1 MGRLACLESSD
12 PRRPRAHQVLQ
23 KKVCHSRFCDHR
35 ATTVYRWLD
44 EAGARVS
51 DGCRQQRVRGAAGWG
66 QETGPL
72 SARAGGTEYSA
83 RLERALATGCQSWV
97 ASPNGARLERVRP
110 QPGRPVRPRPDDR
123 ALDRQMRPRGGDQV
137 RAADCHTPRRGDDQ
151 VRVADCHTPRRGDDQ
166 VRAADCHTPHRG
178 DDQVRAADCHTRCRG
193 DNQVR
198 AAGCHTR
205 CRGDD
210 PARAVDCHTP
220 DDLAAGTRGTCVPV
234 ARSSSRDDP
243 DGRASSHARR
253 QDARRS
259 RRSGAPRRR
268 SRGAL
273 ASNSRQPRTNRCPS
287 SPNSPRSKCSPDQ
300 ALAAGTPS
308 PAAVAAWPRTPA
320 PRVPRRQGAAA
331 GALPDSLAPPD
342 RSPPRRPEHTRHKS
356 DWRK

>member
-1 MGRLACLESSD
+1 MGRLVCLESSD

-23 KKVCHSRFCDHR
+23 QKGCHSRCCDRR
-35 ATTVYRWLD
+35 ATMVCRWVD

-51 DGCRQQRVRGAAGWG
+51 DPSGCRQQRVRGAAGWG
-66 QETGPL
+66 QKTGPL
-72 SARAGGTEYSA
+72 SARAGGIEYSA

-110 QPGRPVRPRPDDR
+110 ETQTRPRPHGQAL
-123 ALDRQMRPRGGDQV
+123 ALDCQVRLRGGDQV
-137 RAADCHTPRRGDDQ
+137 RAVDCHTRRRGDD
-151 VRVADCHTPRRGDDQ
+151 
-166 VRAADCHTPHRG
+166 
-178 DDQVRAADCHTRCRG
+178 
-193 DNQVR
+193 QVR

-243 DGRASSHARR
+243 DGRASNHAHR
-253 QDARRS
+253 QDARRPPH
-259 RRSGAPRRR
+259 SGAPRRR
-268 SRGAL
+268 SRHAP
-273 ASNSRQPRTNRCPS
+273 ASNSRQPRTSRYPS
-287 SPNSPRSKCSPDQ
+287 SPNSPRSKCSPDR

-308 PAAVAAWPRTPA
+308 PAGVAAWPRTPA
-320 PRVPRRQGAAA
+320 PRVPRRQEGAA

-342 RSPPRRPEHTRHKS
+342 RSPPRRLGHTRRKS

>member
-23 KKVCHSRFCDHR
+23 QKGCHSRCCDRR
-35 ATTVYRWLD
+35 ATMVCRWVD

-51 DGCRQQRVRGAAGWG
+51 DPSGCRQQRVRGAAGWG

-72 SARAGGTEYSA
+72 SARAGGIEYSA

-97 ASPNGARLERVRP
+97 ASPNVARLERVRP
-110 QPGRPVRPRPDDR
+110 ETQTRPRPHGQAL
-123 ALDRQMRPRGGDQV
+123 ALDCQVRLRGGDQV
-137 RAADCHTPRRGDDQ
+137 RAVDCHTRRRGDD
-151 VRVADCHTPRRGDDQ
+151 
-166 VRAADCHTPHRG
+166 
-178 DDQVRAADCHTRCRG
+178 
-193 DNQVR
+193 QVR

-243 DGRASSHARR
+243 DGRASNHAHR
-253 QDARRS
+253 QDARRPPH
-259 RRSGAPRRR
+259 SGAPRRR
-268 SRGAL
+268 SRHAP
-273 ASNSRQPRTNRCPS
+273 ASNSRQPRTSRYPS
-287 SPNSPRSKCSPDQ
+287 SPNSPRSKCSPDR

-308 PAAVAAWPRTPA
+308 PAGVAAWPRTPA
-320 PRVPRRQGAAA
+320 PRVPRRQEGAA

-342 RSPPRRPEHTRHKS
+342 RSPPRRLGHTRRKS

>member
-1 MGRLACLESSD
+1 MGRLACLASSD

-23 KKVCHSRFCDHR
+23 QKVCHSRCCDRR
-35 ATTVYRWLD
+35 ATTVCRWVD

-66 QETGPL
+66 QEAGPL

-83 RLERALATGCQSWV
+83 RLERAPATGCQG
-97 ASPNGARLERVRP
+97 ASPNVAHLERVRP
-110 QPGRPVRPRPDDR
+110 ETGRPVRPRPGDR
-123 ALDRQMRPRGGDQV
+123 ALDRQMRPPGGDQV
-137 RAADCHTPRRGDDQ
+137 QAVGCHTRRRGDDPVQ
-151 VRVADCHTPRRGDDQ
+151 AAGCHTRRRGDAQ
-166 VRAADCHTPHRG
+166 VQAAG
-178 DDQVRAADCHTRCRG
+178 CHTRCRG

-220 DDLAAGTRGTCVPV
+220 DDLAVGTRGTCVPV

-287 SPNSPRSKCSPDQ
+287 SPSSPRSKCSPDQ

-308 PAAVAAWPRTPA
+308 PAEVAAWPRTPA

-342 RSPPRRPEHTRHKS
+342 RSPPRRLGHTRRKS

>member
-1 MGRLACLESSD
+1 MGRLVCLESSD

-23 KKVCHSRFCDHR
+23 QKVCHSRCCDRR
-35 ATTVYRWLD
+35 ATMVCRWVD

-66 QETGPL
+66 QEAGPP

-83 RLERALATGCQSWV
+83 RLERAPATGCQG
-97 ASPNGARLERVRP
+97 ASPNVAHLERVRP
-110 QPGRPVRPRPDDR
+110 ETQTRPRPHGQAL
-123 ALDRQMRPRGGDQV
+123 ALDCQVRPRGGDQV
-137 RAADCHTPRRGDDQ
+137 RAVGCHKRRRGDDQ
-151 VRVADCHTPRRGDDQ
+151 VP
-166 VRAADCHTPHRG
+166 AAG
-178 DDQVRAADCHTRCRG
+178 CHTRCRG
-193 DNQVR
+193 DDQVPAAGCHTQCRGDNQVP

-220 DDLAAGTRGTCVPV
+220 ADLAAGTRGTCVPV
-234 ARSSSRDDP
+234 ARSSSHDDP
-243 DGRASSHARR
+243 DGRASNHAHR

-268 SRGAL
+268 SRHAP
-273 ASNSRQPRTNRCPS
+273 ASNSRQPRTSRYPS
-287 SPNSPRSKCSPDQ
+287 SPNSPRSKCSPDR

-308 PAAVAAWPRTPA
+308 PAGVAAWPRTPA
-320 PRVPRRQGAAA
+320 PRVPRRQEGAA

-342 RSPPRRPEHTRHKS
+342 RSPPRRLGHIRHKS

>member
-23 KKVCHSRFCDHR
+23 QKVCHSRCCDRR
-35 ATTVYRWLD
+35 AVTVCRWVD
-44 EAGARVS
+44 EAVARVS

-66 QETGPL
+66 PEAGPL

-83 RLERALATGCQSWV
+83 RLERAPATGCQG
-97 ASPNGARLERVRP
+97 ASPNVAHLERVR
-110 QPGRPVRPRPDDR
+110 QETGRPVRPRPDDR

-137 RAADCHTPRRGDDQ
+137 QAAGCHTRRRGDDQ
-151 VRVADCHTPRRGDDQ
+151 VQAVGCHTRRRGDDQ
-166 VRAADCHTPHRG
+166 VRAVDCHTRCRG
-178 DDQVRAADCHTRCRG
+178 DDQVRAAGCR
-193 DNQVR
+193 
-198 AAGCHTR
+198 TR

-210 PARAVDCHTP
+210 QVRAVDCHIR
-220 DDLAAGTRGTCVPV
+220 DDLAAGIRGTCVPV

-243 DGRASSHARR
+243 DGRASSHAHR

-268 SRGAL
+268 SRDAL

-287 SPNSPRSKCSPDQ
+287 SPNSPRSKCSPDRV
-300 ALAAGTPS
+300 LAAGTPS

-320 PRVPRRQGAAA
+320 PRVPRRPGGAAA

-342 RSPPRRPEHTRHKS
+342 RSPPRQPGHTRHKS